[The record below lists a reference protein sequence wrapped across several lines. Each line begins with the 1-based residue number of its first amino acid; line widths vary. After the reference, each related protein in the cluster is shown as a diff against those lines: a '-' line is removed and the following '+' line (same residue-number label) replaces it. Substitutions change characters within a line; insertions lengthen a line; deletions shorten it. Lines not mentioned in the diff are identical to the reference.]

1 MDEKLQELKV
11 EAPVLSFDA
20 AVPEPVPAQVALKEL
35 EPDQELQI
43 LLTPEEKQ
51 QVAGFVGQIDLR
63 NSQAIMNYGTGT
75 QKKIA
80 DFSQKALDNVRTSEL
95 GDTGKMISSLV
106 TELKNFD
113 IDEEE
118 KGLSAF
124 FKKKKNRMQMLKAQ
138 YSQVETNVSE
148 IRNELEKR
156 QIQLMKDSALMDRMY
171 ELNLSYF
178 KELTMYILAGKEK
191 IRQTRETEL
200 KEMQDRAAVSGLAE
214 DAQAARDLAD
224 LCDRFEKKLYDLE
237 VTRTIA
243 LQTGPQIR
251 MVQASNN
258 VMAEKIQSTIV
269 NTIPLWKNQM
279 VIAMGVEHSLQAAK
293 AQREVSDMTNELLKK
308 NADSLKI
315 AAVES
320 VKESE
325 RGIVD
330 IETLRHTNE
339 ALISTLD
346 EVMSIQEEGRA
357 KRQAAEQ
364 ELAEIENQL
373 RSKMLEMAGRKQGS
387 GV

>member
-1 MDEKLQELKV
+1 MEEKLKELNV
-11 EAPVLSFDA
+11 EAPVLSFDMA
-20 AVPEPVPAQVALKEL
+20 APEPAQMELALTEENQQPAIV
-35 EPDQELQI
+35 
-43 LLTPEEKQ
+43 LTPEEQKQ
-51 QVAGFVGQIDLR
+51 VESFVGQIDLR

-80 DFSQKALDNVRTSEL
+80 DFSQKALDNVRTSDL

-113 IDEEE
+113 IDDDE
-118 KGLSAF
+118 KGLGAF
-124 FKKKKNRMQMLKAQ
+124 FKKKKNKLQMLQAQ
-138 YSQVETNVSE
+138 YSRVETNVTE

-156 QIQLMKDSALMDRMY
+156 QIQLMKDSALMDRLY
-171 ELNLSYF
+171 ELNLNYF

-191 IRQTRETEL
+191 LRLTRETEL
-200 KEMQDRAAVSGLAE
+200 KELQEKAAASGMPE

-243 LQTGPQIR
+243 MQTAPQIR

-308 NADSLKI
+308 NADSLKM

-346 EVMSIQEEGRA
+346 EVMSIQAEGRA
-357 KRQAAEQ
+357 KRQAA
-364 ELAEIENQL
+364 
-373 RSKMLEMAGRKQGS
+373 
-387 GV
+387 